1 MLSKLFHRSVTLD
14 YVLVLH
20 GSITLFLDDNKKVVL
35 RKNDFLVQRGTIHG
49 WVNEGPEWARVF
61 TCMLRKCTPY
71 LFGK

>member
-49 WVNEGPEWARVF
+49 WVNEGPEWA
-61 TCMLRKCTPY
+61 
-71 LFGK
+71 